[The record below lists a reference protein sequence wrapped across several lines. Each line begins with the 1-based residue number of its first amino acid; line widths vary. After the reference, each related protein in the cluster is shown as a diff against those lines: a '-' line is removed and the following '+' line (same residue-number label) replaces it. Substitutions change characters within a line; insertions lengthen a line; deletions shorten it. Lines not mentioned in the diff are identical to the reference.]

1 MPSLISVFSTPAR
14 KRSASLLLSLPL
26 ALLLTSCAVP
36 PLTGEGAASTPQQ
49 ETLRRLVSQQERL
62 YDVAGPL
69 MVNNAELCRDNAR
82 NLLGFTAKNKYSYSG
97 ELTNAAESLLG
108 LGEQLEVVGV
118 LAGGGAAKAGLRE
131 GDRLVSVEGQPIP
144 SGPNAEREA
153 AALLAPMARDRNNVS
168 LTVMRNGSPVK
179 LAIPLTHACAF
190 SIEVGNSD
198 NVNAYSDGRNI
209 MITRGMMD
217 VASSNDELAYVLAKE
232 LAHSTL
238 KHPHRLRM
246 NGAMSAVISNL
257 RRVNPD
263 PNAIRE
269 AYSRIRPYPADL
281 DAAADSLALYMLA
294 RAGYDIDDAAE
305 FWKGLAAEYPQS
317 ASAHYTALHPS
328 TAQRLTAIN
337 KTVAEIRSKKA
348 ARKPLLP

>member
-1 MPSLISVFSTPAR
+1 MSSLISIFSKYPR
-14 KRSASLLLSLPL
+14 KRKVSLLLSLPV
-26 ALLLTSCAVP
+26 ALLLTSCAMP
-36 PLTGEGAASTPQQ
+36 PLTGDGAASGTQQ
-49 ETLRRLVSQQERL
+49 GALRQLVSQQERL
-62 YDVAGPL
+62 YEVAGPL

-97 ELTNAAESLLG
+97 ELTNAAQSLLG

-131 GDRLVSVEGQPIP
+131 GDRLLTVEGLAIP

-153 AALLAPMARDRNNVS
+153 AALLAPMARDRNSVS
-168 LTVMRNGSPVK
+168 LTVMRNGSSRT
-179 LAIPLTHACAF
+179 LAVPLTYACAF

-217 VASSNDELAYVLAKE
+217 VANSNDELAYVLAKE

-281 DAAADSLALYMLA
+281 DTAADSLALYMLA
-294 RAGYDIDDAAE
+294 RAGYDIDDAAD

-317 ASAHYTALHPS
+317 ASAHYTTLHPS
-328 TAQRLTAIN
+328 TAQRLTTIN

>member
-1 MPSLISVFSTPAR
+1 MFSLIPFSNHVRKCSVQ
-14 KRSASLLLSLPL
+14 LLLSLPL
-26 ALLLTSCAVP
+26 ALLLTSCAMP
-36 PLTGEGAASTPQQ
+36 PLTGTGAESATQR
-49 ETLRRLVSQQERL
+49 EALRRLVSQQERL
-62 YDVAGPL
+62 YEVAGPL

-82 NLLGFTAKNKYSYSG
+82 NLLGFTAKNRYSYSE

-108 LGEQLEVVGV
+108 LGEPLEVVGV

-131 GDRLVSVEGQPIP
+131 GDRLVSVEGQSIP

-153 AALLAPMARDRNNVS
+153 AALLAPMARDRNGVS
-168 LTVMRNGSPVK
+168 LTVSRNGSPVT
-179 LAIPLTHACAF
+179 LAVPLTYACAF

-209 MITRGMMD
+209 MITRGLID
-217 VASSNDELAYVLAKE
+217 VANSDDELAYVLAKE

-238 KHPHRLRM
+238 KHSHRLRM

-294 RAGYDIDDAAE
+294 RAGYDIDDAAG
-305 FWKGLAAEYPQS
+305 FWKDLAAEYPQS

-328 TAQRLTAIN
+328 TEQRLAAIN
-337 KTVAEIRSKKA
+337 KTAAEIRNKKA